1 MIEYLPL
8 VLTGLGL
15 TASIVY
21 YAGVLRNANKTQKQQ
36 LETRQAQLFMNIYSY
51 VYTMEFWTY
60 YRELTE
66 QWEWE
71 DYDDWYKKY
80 RSDTDTYNKFAVVGT
95 YFEGMGVLVKR
106 NLIEITFVDDLMS
119 GPIMQFWQKFEP
131 IILEERRRRKP
142 PLLLNLLPPLP
153 LNLLLLL
160 LLNLPLHPRLRL
172 LSNLQPQQKDSN

>member
-131 IILEERRRRKP
+131 IILEERRRRNMPTIWEWFEYLYDRVKEVSERE
-142 PLLLNLLPPLP
+142 
-153 LNLLLLL
+153 
-160 LLNLPLHPRLRL
+160 HGARHVVDVERLSRRHT
-172 LSNLQPQQKDSN
+172 SN